1 MNREN
6 WIGFISY
13 FNASLQI
20 DEIEKY
26 NSKYFIFCLLFVYK
40 NFTLLVG
47 GRSNWK
53 KTSII
58 VHFQNIEIFFIF
70 SAGESRCLEY
80 TTLSPS
86 MPHISHKP
94 QHFSLPAIITFL
106 NNKSA
111 LKLRFSKI
119 QPHEEKCDTIRNFR
133 PNGCAAYF
141 FANIWEIN
149 GKMMWFMAPCRR
161 RQTIQNK
168 NIELCVDI

>member
-1 MNREN
+1 MKLKSTFQN
-6 WIGFISY
+6 IS
-13 FNASLQI
+13 FSVC
-20 DEIEKY
+20 
-26 NSKYFIFCLLFVYK
+26 CL
-40 NFTLLVG
+40 FTKISFFWWVG
-47 GRSNWK
+47 GRTEK

-149 GKMMWFMAPCRR
+149 GKIM
-161 RQTIQNK
+161 
-168 NIELCVDI
+168 